1 MRMGEAVAYTT
12 GSTNETALSFDVQ
25 IDPLGHV

>member
-1 MRMGEAVAYTT
+1 MGEAVAYTT